1 MIPRLTE
8 EGCLGRRKQL
18 LDSVTSDC
26 IVLANPRHVCYYS
39 GFLASELTLAGWG
52 PNYLVLDRDGGSIL
66 LVNNSAAGNAEFAF
80 ADEVRSWTWYDAAVN
95 PGKPV
100 WREGLKALAALLEE
114 LSSGRQELVLGIEEG
129 VFPAGAAP
137 ENTRLED
144 ISDAVYRQRRAKDP
158 DELDIIRAM
167 VDITGKGHERA
178 RAELKAGIREID
190 LYGKIYESLIASAGE
205 TVNLFCDLISGP
217 RAWRATG
224 QPGTRA
230 IEEGDPVIIDLNP
243 YAHGYRADYTSTIV
257 AAGKLTKTYRDLEN
271 TLHRAIEAGEE
282 KLRPGV
288 PAGEVFKAVKKAIEA
303 GGFGDFFDHHAGHGL
318 GLGHP
323 EAPFFV
329 ADSRELLAAGDVVTL
344 EPGAYGEGF
353 GARIEHNYLISDSG
367 PVRLS
372 SHDTSF
378 LL

>member
-1 MIPRLTE
+1 VIPRLTE
-8 EGCLGRRKQL
+8 AGCRERRKQL

-26 IVLANPRHVCYYS
+26 IVLANPRHVCYCS

-52 PNYLVLDRDGGSIL
+52 PNYLVLDREGKSTL

-80 ADEVRSWTWYDAAVN
+80 VDEVRSWTWYDAAVN

-100 WREGLKALAALLEE
+100 WREGLKALSAVLEE
-114 LSSGRQELVLGIEEG
+114 LASGRQGFLLGIEEG

-137 ENTRLED
+137 KNARLED
-144 ISDAVYRQRRAKDP
+144 ISDAVYRQRRVKSR
-158 DELDIIRAM
+158 DELEIIRAI
-167 VDITGKGHERA
+167 VALTGTGHQRA
-178 RAELKAGIREID
+178 RKELKAGMREID
-190 LYGKIYESLIASAGE
+190 LYGRIYKALISAAGE

-217 RAWRATG
+217 RAWLATG
-224 QPGTRA
+224 QPGTRV

-243 YAHGYRADYTSTIV
+243 YVHGYRADYTSTIV
-257 AAGKLTKTYRDLEN
+257 AAEKLSQVYRDLEKA
-271 TLHRAIEAGEE
+271 LHRAIEAGEE

-288 PAGEVFKAVKKAIEA
+288 RAGEVFEAVRRAIEA
-303 GGFGDFFDHHAGHGL
+303 GGFRDFFNHHAGHGL

-329 ADSRELLAAGDVVTL
+329 ADSQEVLVAGDVVTL

-353 GARIEHNYLISDSG
+353 GARIEHNYLISENG

-378 LL
+378 LI

>member
-1 MIPRLTE
+1 VIPRLTE
-8 EGCLGRRKQL
+8 AGCLERRKHL

-26 IVLANPRHVCYYS
+26 IILANPRHVCYYS
-39 GFLASELTLAGWG
+39 GFLTSELTLAGWG
-52 PNYLVLDRDGGSIL
+52 PNYLVLDREGRSTL

-80 ADEVRSWTWYDAAVN
+80 VDEVRSWTWYDAAVN

-100 WREGLKALAALLEE
+100 WREGLKALAAVLEE
-114 LSSGRQELVLGIEEG
+114 FASERQGLRLGVEEG
-129 VFPAGAAP
+129 VFPSGAAP
-137 ENTRLED
+137 GNTRLED
-144 ISDAVYRQRRAKDP
+144 ISDSVHRQRRVKSR
-158 DELDIIRAM
+158 DELEIIRAI
-167 VDITGKGHERA
+167 VDLTGIGHQRA
-178 RAELKAGIREID
+178 REELKVGMREID
-190 LYGKIYESLIASAGE
+190 LYGRIYESVIASAGE

-224 QPGTRA
+224 QPGTRV
-230 IEEGDPVIIDLNP
+230 IEDGDPVIIDLNP
-243 YAHGYRADYTSTIV
+243 YVHGYRADYTSTIV
-257 AAGKLTKTYRDLEN
+257 ASEKLRQVYRDLDKA
-271 TLHRAIEAGEE
+271 LHQAIEAGEE

-288 PAGEVFKAVKKAIEA
+288 RAGEVFEAVRRAIEA
-303 GGFGDFFDHHAGHGL
+303 GGFGDFFKHHAGHGL

-329 ADSRELLAAGDVVTL
+329 ADSPEVLVAGDVVTL

-353 GARIEHNYLISDSG
+353 GARIEHNYLIAENG

-378 LL
+378 LI